1 MGLRRRLRRM
11 SALRALTESTV
22 GAFTEPPSRQAAT
35 AKKTKANRFGSPLV
49 DCLIFLMHRKEQVMM
64 QQVQG

>member
-22 GAFTEPPSRQAAT
+22 GAFTEPPSQQAAT
-35 AKKTKANRFGSPLV
+35 AKKKKKRRTVLV
-49 DCLIFLMHRKEQVMM
+49 RL
-64 QQVQG
+64 